1 MARGVGCGVGRISNK
16 LFLYEGLT
24 MGSDHTL
31 IFFHIFDVSIMVDL
45 RKQTWLDSKFGPL

>member
-24 MGSDHTL
+24 MGSDHTF

-45 RKQTWLDSKFGPL
+45 RKQTWLDSRFGPL